1 MPVELAGFDAILF
14 SSVAERELRKVALQV
29 VVAIYGPVRRDN
41 QKLLI
46 LGPTY
51 APDGTLVPVNSA
63 YGLAGRAVYIDA
75 RLG

>member
-29 VVAIYGPVRRDN
+29 VIAIYGPVCRND
-41 QKLLI
+41 QELLI

-51 APDGTLVPVNSA
+51 APDGALVPVDSV
-63 YGLAGRAVYIDA
+63 YGLAGRAVYVDA
-75 RLG
+75 RL